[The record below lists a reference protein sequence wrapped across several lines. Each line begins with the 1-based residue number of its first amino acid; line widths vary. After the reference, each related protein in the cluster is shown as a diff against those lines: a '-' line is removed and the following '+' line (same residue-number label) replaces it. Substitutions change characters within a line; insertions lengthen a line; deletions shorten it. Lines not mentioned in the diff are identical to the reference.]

1 MTNSLLNS
9 QTNVTMIEKK
19 QRRLKNLSTNENP
32 STSHAELNNFQ
43 SNYQSANNLGKVQ
56 LSITQSGSVQNKI
69 SNQPSVEKLHDNYHK
84 YTNKSIDSQTKLN
97 PETNID
103 FEQFRSH
110 LETMK
115 DQYEKKLTEIDG
127 LNNDILLKEKKISEY
142 TQYLKKYMDQNKI
155 KYDENPH
162 DVFNNKATN
171 YNQNSNLNSLINEPN
186 FQGEIRMN
194 LSKGNNLS
202 QEEEKNMKLKEINNL
217 KHELNNLKRKH
228 EKQKIE
234 LENQLNNELEI
245 SLEKLKFEY
254 EEKIKNF
261 TEENEKTIKHLQ
273 DEIYILKVKL
283 EDFDKK
289 YITKAEHE
297 KIFNQIKDEQNKE
310 LEMYEK
316 EVEKLEQ
323 LLRENNLMFNNNT
336 NSNVVITNPNNPINL
351 FDMQKEL
358 QNGNE
363 NGDVVCVIS
372 ELGSLANNNA
382 IANSI
387 TKNYSNSNIKTT
399 NKNENVI

>member
-1 MTNSLLNS
+1 
-9 QTNVTMIEKK
+9 MIQRKK
-19 QRRLKNLSTNENP
+19 L
-32 STSHAELNNFQ
+32 
-43 SNYQSANNLGKVQ
+43 YY
-56 LSITQSGSVQNKI
+56 QNKI

-261 TEENEKTIKHLQ
+261 TEENEKTIRFHAFF
-273 DEIYILKVKL
+273 LK
-283 EDFDKK
+283 
-289 YITKAEHE
+289 
-297 KIFNQIKDEQNKE
+297 
-310 LEMYEK
+310 
-316 EVEKLEQ
+316 
-323 LLRENNLMFNNNT
+323 
-336 NSNVVITNPNNPINL
+336 
-351 FDMQKEL
+351 
-358 QNGNE
+358 
-363 NGDVVCVIS
+363 
-372 ELGSLANNNA
+372 
-382 IANSI
+382 
-387 TKNYSNSNIKTT
+387 
-399 NKNENVI
+399 